1 MVVLLDD
8 KCLSDIHNINKFKN
22 VTFITFQPYK
32 IKLYKSITKLNN
44 VKLCKYIGDV
54 IEDLDF

>member
-1 MVVLLDD
+1 MIVLLDD
-8 KCLSDIHNINKFKN
+8 KCLSDIHNINKFKG

-32 IKLYKSITKLNN
+32 IKLYKFITKLDN
-44 VKLCKYIGDV
+44 VKLCKHIGGI